1 VLYRAASMLPGVSSN
16 RWCTA
21 AHCMH
26 ARTHASVGMYSLI
39 HRMVIRETD
48 SWGPVDKVAP
58 TYFTVVGPIQ
68 TCYLEITSLCVRHI
82 NKKKLVLDVTA

>member
-1 VLYRAASMLPGVSSN
+1 MRSCCVVSRGIDAARRFVEQMVYRRAL
-16 RWCTA
+16 
-21 AHCMH
+21 H
-26 ARTHASVGMYSLI
+26 ACTHASVGMYSLI

-68 TCYLEITSLCVRHI
+68 TRHPAGRLKWEGI
-82 NKKKLVLDVTA
+82 IPEPLQNL